1 MRGTLHPLPSAELGV
16 WRHARKGRRL
26 LVQMEPF
33 GRLPAWA
40 RAQLEAE
47 AARLAKFLDCE
58 LSAKW
63 EAHSPP
69 QLGFSQAKRGS
80 GRSRR
85 HGDNVGSAP
94 DPLGFSDDSLMRRV
108 LSISGVSRRLA
119 GSHSDPQPETQR
131 GEHTMQNIQKITPC
145 LWFDEQAEEAAKF
158 YTSIFKNSRI
168 VSMTRYGEAGHEVHG
183 RPAGTVMTVAFELD
197 GHAFTALNGGPLF
210 KFNEAIS
217 FQVSCETQE
226 ELDYYWDK
234 LSAGGDKQAQ
244 QCGWLKDKYGV
255 SWQVFPTVL
264 LEMIN
269 DADAEKSQ
277 RVMKA
282 MLQMKKMDIETLK
295 RAYDG

>member
-1 MRGTLHPLPSAELGV
+1 
-16 WRHARKGRRL
+16 
-26 LVQMEPF
+26 
-33 GRLPAWA
+33 
-40 RAQLEAE
+40 
-47 AARLAKFLDCE
+47 
-58 LSAKW
+58 
-63 EAHSPP
+63 
-69 QLGFSQAKRGS
+69 
-80 GRSRR
+80 
-85 HGDNVGSAP
+85 
-94 DPLGFSDDSLMRRV
+94 
-108 LSISGVSRRLA
+108 
-119 GSHSDPQPETQR
+119 
-131 GEHTMQNIQKITPC
+131 MQNIQKITPC

-282 MLQMKKMDIETLK
+282 MLQMKKIDIETLK